1 VSQNDDH
8 LIRFGKRSKRRSTI
22 YSQIGIVSVVV
33 QLGITLLSLLDNFDT
48 QAYDLTLLIEEYS
61 DLIAVLVSK

>member
-1 VSQNDDH
+1 MSQNDDH